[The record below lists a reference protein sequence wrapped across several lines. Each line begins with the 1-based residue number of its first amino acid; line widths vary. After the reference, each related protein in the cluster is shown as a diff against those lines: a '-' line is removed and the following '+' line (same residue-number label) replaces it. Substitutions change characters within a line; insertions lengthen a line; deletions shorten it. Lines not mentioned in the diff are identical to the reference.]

1 MAESQITVRVTTD
14 ENKVPTAI
22 TWSADDSDVANQTA
36 KAMSLAM
43 WDKAQ
48 GNAVHMDLWTK
59 DMNVEEMRH
68 FVCQTMMTMANTLEK
83 ATNDKAH
90 AMAMRSFTEELAKR
104 LGVLKD

>member
-1 MAESQITVRVTTD
+1 MAESHIIVRVTTD

-22 TWSADDSDVANQTA
+22 TWSADDSNVADQAA
-36 KAMSLAM
+36 KAMALAM

-59 DMNVEEMRH
+59 DMSVEEMRH